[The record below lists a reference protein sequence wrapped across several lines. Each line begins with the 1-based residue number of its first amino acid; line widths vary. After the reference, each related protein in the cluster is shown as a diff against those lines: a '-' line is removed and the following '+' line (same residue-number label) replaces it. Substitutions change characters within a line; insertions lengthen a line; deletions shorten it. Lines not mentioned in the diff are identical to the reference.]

1 MRGETMKKIIA
12 SIIVLAMVFMFAGT
26 ALSFSFL
33 PIDDFSDWS
42 EYHELLSNPVI
53 FDSSGPYINIKTDGS
68 IIEAWGKLYKR
79 FSGAIGIMA
88 TINVRS
94 VNGNAH
100 VGLQKYLGN
109 WGDNN
114 ILAEIWVQRYE
125 DRHTIAY
132 RIRECDVNH
141 ETVRVWS
148 LGHFGDSR
156 EEWNEG
162 ENVIVALARVE
173 EQILFFCAGYGMI
186 KWVPP
191 DPMGPIDSEVEIT
204 GWAEEGAS
212 NNIDALVVDVK
223 VISPYE
229 SL

>member
-1 MRGETMKKIIA
+1 MKKIIA
-12 SIIVLAMVFMFAGT
+12 SIIVLVMVFMFAGT
-26 ALSFSFL
+26 ALSFSFV

-42 EYHELLSNPVI
+42 EYQGLLSNPVI
-53 FDSSGPYINIKTDGS
+53 FNASGSYINIKTDGS

-94 VNGNAH
+94 INGNAR
-100 VGLQKYLGN
+100 VGLQKYLGS
-109 WGDNN
+109 WGRNN
-114 ILAEIWVQRYE
+114 LLAEIWVQGYE
-125 DRHTIAY
+125 NRHTIAY

-141 ETVRVWS
+141 DTVRVWS
-148 LGHFGDSR
+148 IGHFGDST

-162 ENVIVALARVE
+162 ENVTVALARVE
-173 EQILFFCAGYGMI
+173 EQILFFCAGNGMI

-191 DPMGPIDSEVEIT
+191 DPMGPIDSDVEIT

>member
-1 MRGETMKKIIA
+1 MKKIIA
-12 SIIVLAMVFMFAGT
+12 SIIVLVMVFVFAGI

-33 PIDDFSDWS
+33 PIDDFSDWG
-42 EYHELLSNPVI
+42 EYQGSLSNPVI
-53 FDSSGPYINIKTDGS
+53 FDASGPYINIKTDGS

-79 FSGAIGIMA
+79 FSGAIGILA
-88 TINVRS
+88 TINVRG

-100 VGLQKYLGN
+100 VGLQKHLGN

-114 ILAEIWVQRYE
+114 ILAEILIQRYE
-125 DRHTIAY
+125 DRQTIAY
-132 RIRECDVNH
+132 RIREFDENH
-141 ETVRVWS
+141 DTVRVWS

-162 ENVIVALARVE
+162 ENVTVALARVE
-173 EQILFFCAGYGMI
+173 EEILFFCAGYGMI

-191 DPMGPIDSEVEIT
+191 NPMGPIDSDVEIA

-212 NNIDALVVDVK
+212 NNIDALVMDVK

>member
-1 MRGETMKKIIA
+1 MKRIIT
-12 SIIVLAMVFMFAGT
+12 SIIVLVMVFIFAGT

-33 PIDDFSDWS
+33 HVDDFSNWS
-42 EYHELLSNPVI
+42 EYQELPSNPVI
-53 FDSSGPYINIKTDGS
+53 FRASGPFINILADGS
-68 IIEAWGKLYKR
+68 TIEAWAKLYKR
-79 FSGAIGIMA
+79 FNAVSGIMA

-100 VGLQKYLGN
+100 VGLQQYLGN

-114 ILAEIWVQRYE
+114 LLAEIWVQRYE

-132 RIRECDVNH
+132 RIRECNINH
-141 ETVRVWS
+141 DTVRVWS
-148 LGHFGDSR
+148 IGHFGDST

-162 ENVIVALARVE
+162 ENVTVALARVDE
-173 EQILFFCAGYGMI
+173 EILFFCAGYGMI

-191 DPMGPIDSEVEIT
+191 DPMGPIDSDVEIT

-212 NNIDALVVDVK
+212 NNIDALVMDVK
-223 VISPYE
+223 VISPYK

>member
-1 MRGETMKKIIA
+1 MKKVIA
-12 SIIVLAMVFMFAGT
+12 SIIVLVTVFMFAGT
-26 ALSFSFL
+26 ALSFFFL
-33 PIDDFSDWS
+33 PVDDFSDWS
-42 EYHELLSNPVI
+42 EYQDLLSNPVI
-53 FDSSGPYINIKTDGS
+53 FKTSGPYVNVITDGS

-79 FSGAIGIMA
+79 VSGAIGIMA
-88 TINVRS
+88 TINVRN

-100 VGLQKYLGN
+100 VGLQQYLGN

-132 RIRECDVNH
+132 RIRERNVNH
-141 ETVRVWS
+141 DTVRVWS
-148 LGHFGDSR
+148 LGLFGDST

-162 ENVIVALARVE
+162 ENVTIALARVE
-173 EQILFFCAGYGMI
+173 EQILFFCAGYGII
-186 KWVPP
+186 KWLPP
-191 DPMGPIDSEVEIT
+191 DPMGPIDSDVEIT
-204 GWAEEGAS
+204 GWAEEGAN
-212 NNIDALVVDVK
+212 NNIDALVMDVK

>member
-1 MRGETMKKIIA
+1 MKKIIA
-12 SIIVLAMVFMFAGT
+12 SIIVLVMVFMFTGT

-42 EYHELLSNPVI
+42 EYQGLLSNPVI
-53 FDSSGPYINIKTDGS
+53 FNASGPYINIKTDGS

-141 ETVRVWS
+141 DTVRVWS

-162 ENVIVALARVE
+162 ENVTVALARVE

-191 DPMGPIDSEVEIT
+191 DPMGPIDSDVEIT

-212 NNIDALVVDVK
+212 NNIDAIVVDVK